1 MKKHL
6 GYCLFANKGYPLERE
21 CATARGMR
29 CDLCGFFSHGGEKR
43 MGGRIVQLLN
53 DYNHMKIIQ
62 PISALIPWESYDY
75 QGHVALYVTLK
86 KIYELISSSEPLTG
100 YELQIE
106 GEEDFSLLKDSKYI
120 SLHQVKAGAVNL
132 KNKDKFTF
140 IIELLENDKA
150 DGFFHI
156 NSSEKIPKDFC
167 RKAIEHG
174 ELILKELNH
183 EVILKKD
190 LKDAKD
196 STNYIVFEEISP
208 VHEKGSVY
216 SLIKYAVNTMYPS
229 GYDIDQVKSTVVDI
243 VAVLSKYIDEIKD
256 VVADE
261 DISEPDG
268 EYLKVYPECFD
279 TNSEIRNEAIGII
292 KDILGQIKP
301 EYRTFVNDDYSRFV
315 YDRLFLYMKEKI
327 TVHRAKASY
336 LDKCLM
342 RFEDILNVITIN
354 YVNELNTKEYQ
365 YFQVLRAFV
374 DAYGD
379 YPKKKRTSCSGN
391 NCKDCAE
398 KEACNLNIQIKEL
411 LTKDD
416 EIKKDAI
423 RNLIMFE
430 PQKGKNNNLPSDS
443 LISYLLCDVLK
454 EISKMKLNDKAV
466 YQAIRNDLEVYRLTL
481 DESRDQFEIQKKLQR
496 FISNDVD
503 KTLLYETDVLI
514 TDRID
519 NQSLVFNE
527 DRINV
532 LGEKELEELRNNN
545 VSSLSIDKMKKESN
559 RPKVIR
565 VIDKNTAIGELK

>member
-1 MKKHL
+1 
-6 GYCLFANKGYPLERE
+6 
-21 CATARGMR
+21 
-29 CDLCGFFSHGGEKR
+29 
-43 MGGRIVQLLN
+43 
-53 DYNHMKIIQ
+53 MKIIQ

-75 QGHVALYVTLK
+75 QGHIALYVTLK
-86 KIYELISSSEPLTG
+86 KIYELLNRSETLTG

-106 GEEDFSLLKDSKYI
+106 GEEDFSLLKDNMYI
-120 SLHQVKAGAVNL
+120 SLHQVKAGKVDL

-167 RKAIEHG
+167 LKAIEHG

-183 EVILKKD
+183 EVVLKKD
-190 LKDAKD
+190 LKDTKD
-196 STNYIVFEEISP
+196 TTNYIVFEEISSA
-208 VHEKGSVY
+208 HEKGSVY
-216 SLIKYAVNTMYPS
+216 SLIKYAVNTMYS
-229 GYDIDQVKSTVVDI
+229 SDYDIDQVKSTVTDI
-243 VAVLSKYIDEIKD
+243 EAVLSKYIDEIKY
-256 VVADE
+256 VVANE

-268 EYLKVYPECFD
+268 EYLKVYPERFD
-279 TNSEIRNEAIGII
+279 TNSEIRNEALGII

-315 YDRLFLYMKEKI
+315 YDRLFLYMKKKI
-327 TVHRAKASY
+327 TDHLANASY

-342 RFEDILNVITIN
+342 KFEDILNVITVN
-354 YVNELNTKEYQ
+354 YADELNTKEYQ
-365 YFQVLRAFV
+365 FFQVLRAFV

-379 YPKKKRTSCSGN
+379 YPKKKSTSCIENS
-391 NCKDCAE
+391 CKDCAG

-416 EIKKDAI
+416 DIKIDAI

-454 EISKMKLNDKAV
+454 EISKMKLNDKAI
-466 YQAIRNDLEVYRLTL
+466 YQAISNDIEVYRLTL
-481 DESRDQFEIQKKLQR
+481 DESRDKFELQSKVKR
-496 FISNDVD
+496 FISNEVD
-503 KTLLYETDVLI
+503 KTLLFETDVLI
-514 TDRID
+514 TDRLY
-519 NQSLVFNE
+519 NWSLVFNE

-532 LGEKELEELRNNN
+532 LGEKELAELRNNN
-545 VSSLSIDKMKKESN
+545 VSFMSIDKMKKESN

-565 VIDKNTAIGELK
+565 LIDKNTAIGELK